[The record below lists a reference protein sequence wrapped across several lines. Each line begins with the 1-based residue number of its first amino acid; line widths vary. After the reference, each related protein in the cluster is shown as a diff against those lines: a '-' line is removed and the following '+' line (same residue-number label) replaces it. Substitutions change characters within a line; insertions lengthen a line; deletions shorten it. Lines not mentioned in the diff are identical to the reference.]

1 MNFISKRFNIKN
13 NPQKYTPPINKTD
26 VIIAKSISKN
36 FLINKQVTTI
46 VKEIDLVIK
55 EGEFVVILGPSG
67 SGKTTLLNMLSGLFT
82 PDAGTLNILGY
93 NLEKLNSKDLTIFR
107 RENISY
113 IFQQYGLLPNLTVR
127 ENVEIGSFLY
137 KKNKKVL
144 IREFK
149 QKIKLVNIN
158 YDLKIKLA
166 KENSKTIKSLNNQ
179 RNNELLEVNT
189 KFKSN
194 KNDTNDYK
202 FLSIDNVLKSLDI
215 DKLIKKFPSE
225 LSGGQQQRVS
235 IARSIAKKPN
245 ILFADEPTGAV
256 DSEMSK
262 IILQCFLDLNQF
274 YNVTVILVTHNRLI
288 SEIATKV
295 IEFNDGIIVKT
306 IINKKPKKI
315 NEIKWGKNEEE

>member
-13 NPQKYTPPINKTD
+13 NPKKYTPPVNKTD

-179 RNNELLEVNT
+179 RNNELLELNT

-202 FLSIDNVLKSLDI
+202 FLSIDNILKSLDI

-315 NEIKWGKNEEE
+315 NEIKWGKNEQE